1 MPYTPSKP
9 SFWNRN
15 HLGTHLI
22 GLGALAVFA
31 VLIWQRQWF
40 VEVSNEDGVVTNAY
54 SPAARIA
61 MIILSF
67 FLAFYSFVAL
77 TLAFD
82 WMKPRKYT
90 SFYGQVLKT
99 ARTTRDVIDYA
110 KLVMFVPFLALLA
123 LPSLMTDFASIDNN
137 GISFNRNNNWINPRV
152 TEIPFNSIERIDV
165 RPASNESDKHIVFY
179 LKDSKSAPV
188 QAPPLLVKMD
198 GIEARL
204 KDASRR
210 NRIVI
215 NTKQ

>member
-1 MPYTPSKP
+1 MPYIPAKP
-9 SFWNRN
+9 SFWNKN
-15 HLGTHLI
+15 HVSMHLI
-22 GLGALAVFA
+22 GIGALAVFA

-40 VEVSNEDGVVTNAY
+40 VEVVNENGALTSAY

-67 FLAFYSFVAL
+67 FLAFYAFVVL

-110 KLVMFVPFLALLA
+110 KLVVFLPFLLLLA

-137 GISFNRNNNWINPRV
+137 GISFNRNNSWINPRV
-152 TEIPFNSIERIDV
+152 TEIPFDSIERIDV
-165 RPASNESDKHIVFY
+165 RPASTERDKNIVFY
-179 LKDSKSAPV
+179 LKSKGTPV

-198 GIEARL
+198 GIEGRL

-210 NRIVI
+210 NRIVM
-215 NTKQ
+215 TVKQ